1 MKGSL
6 QINLHFPN
14 HFHYFYNMAE
24 KDITEKNLET
34 LNDVFADIV
43 NVLLFKGERLVQE
56 DELEADTTKSMFKA
70 DGKIHEQGRDVS
82 KFWKNGEI
90 RISILGIENQTV
102 QDADMPLRVI
112 SYDGAS
118 YKQQL
123 LDKADKNKKQ
133 KKRYPVATLVLN
145 FGTDEK
151 WSKAKRLYDCFEI
164 PEKLKPFVN
173 DYKINVF
180 NIAFLSPKT
189 IAMFKSDFKIIAE
202 YFRTKRLHQK
212 YKGSKEKLQHA
223 NETLKMFSAL
233 TGDDSFEKVY
243 NEGNFNAGGVTMC
256 DVVERIRNDGITEGL
271 NRGILEGKADVIRK
285 MLDAKALTAEQ
296 IADILKLPVA
306 EVQKIAR
313 KVSVMG

>member
-1 MKGSL
+1 
-6 QINLHFPN
+6 
-14 HFHYFYNMAE
+14 MAE
-24 KDITEKNLET
+24 KDITEKNLEA

-43 NVLLFKGERLVQE
+43 NVLLFKGEQVINE
-56 DELEADTTKSMFKA
+56 KDLEADTTKSMFKA
-70 DGKIHEQGRDVS
+70 DGKIHEQERDVS

-90 RISILGIENQTV
+90 RISILGIENQTA
-102 QDADMPLRVI
+102 QDSDMPLRVI

-123 LDKADKNKKQ
+123 LDKNQ
-133 KKRYPVATLVLN
+133 KKRYPVATLVLY
-145 FGTDEK
+145 FGTEEK
-151 WSKAKRLYDCFEI
+151 WSKAKHLYDCFEV
-164 PEKLKPFVN
+164 PVKLKPFVN

-202 YFRTKRLHQK
+202 YFRAKRLNQK
-212 YKGSKEKLQHA
+212 YKGSKEKLKHA

-243 NEGNFNAGGVTMC
+243 NEGNFKKGGITMC
-256 DVVERIRNDGITEGL
+256 DVVERIRNDGITEGI
-271 NRGILEGKADVIRK
+271 NKGILEGKADVIRK
-285 MLDAKALTAEQ
+285 MLDANALTIEQ
-296 IADILKLPVA
+296 IADILKLPVK

-313 KVSVMG
+313 KVPVNA

>member
-1 MKGSL
+1 
-6 QINLHFPN
+6 
-14 HFHYFYNMAE
+14 MAE
-24 KDITEKNLET
+24 KDITEKNLEV

-43 NVLLFKGERLVQE
+43 NVLLFKGEQVINE
-56 DELEADTTKSMFKA
+56 KDLEADTTKSMFKA
-70 DGKIHEQGRDVS
+70 DGKIHEQERDVS

-90 RISILGIENQTV
+90 RISILGIENQTA
-102 QDADMPLRVI
+102 QDSDMPLRVI

-123 LDKADKNKKQ
+123 LDKNQ
-133 KKRYPVATLVLN
+133 KKRYPVATLVLY
-145 FGTDEK
+145 FGTEEK
-151 WSKAKRLYDCFEI
+151 WSKAKHLYDCFEV

-202 YFRTKRLHQK
+202 YFRAKRLNQK
-212 YKGSKEKLQHA
+212 YKGSKEKLKHA

-243 NEGNFNAGGVTMC
+243 NEDNFKKGGITMC
-256 DVVERIRNDGITEGL
+256 DVVKRIRDEGITEG
-271 NRGILEGKADVIRK
+271 RIEGRTEEQERIIMNLIESNAGTI
-285 MLDAKALTAEQ
+285 EQ
-296 IADILKLPVA
+296 IAAWVKLPVK

-313 KVSVMG
+313 KVPVNA

>member
-1 MKGSL
+1 
-6 QINLHFPN
+6 
-14 HFHYFYNMAE
+14 MAE
-24 KDITEKNLET
+24 KDITEKNLEA

-43 NVLLFKGERLVQE
+43 NVLLFKGEQVINE
-56 DELEADTTKSMFKA
+56 KDLEADTTKSMFKA
-70 DGKIHEQGRDVS
+70 DGKIHEQERDVS

-90 RISILGIENQTV
+90 RISILGIENQTA
-102 QDADMPLRVI
+102 QDSDMPLRVI

-123 LDKADKNKKQ
+123 LDKKQ
-133 KKRYPVATLVLN
+133 KKRYPVATLVLY
-145 FGTDEK
+145 FGTEEK
-151 WSKAKRLYDCFEI
+151 WSKAKHLYDCFEV

-202 YFRTKRLHQK
+202 YFRAKRLNQK
-212 YKGSKEKLQHA
+212 YKGSKEKLKHA

-243 NEGNFNAGGVTMC
+243 NAGNFKKGGITMC
-256 DVVERIRNDGITEGL
+256 DVVERIRNDGRIEGRTEEQERIIMNLIESNAGT
-271 NRGILEGKADVIRK
+271 I
-285 MLDAKALTAEQ
+285 EQ
-296 IADILKLPVA
+296 IAAWVKLPVK

-313 KVSVMG
+313 KVSVNA

>member
-1 MKGSL
+1 
-6 QINLHFPN
+6 
-14 HFHYFYNMAE
+14 MAE
-24 KDITEKNLET
+24 KDITEKNLEA

-43 NVLLFKGERLVQE
+43 NVLLFKGEQVINE
-56 DELEADTTKSMFKA
+56 KDLEADTTKSMFKA
-70 DGKIHEQGRDVS
+70 DGKIHEQERDVS

-90 RISILGIENQTV
+90 RISILGIENQTA
-102 QDADMPLRVI
+102 QDSDMPLRVI

-123 LDKADKNKKQ
+123 LDKNQ
-133 KKRYPVATLVLN
+133 KKRYPVATLVLY
-145 FGTDEK
+145 FGTEEK
-151 WSKAKRLYDCFEI
+151 WSKAKHLYDCFEV

-180 NIAFLSPKT
+180 NIAFLSPKS

-202 YFRTKRLHQK
+202 YFRAKRLNQK
-212 YKGSKEKLQHA
+212 YKGSKEKLKHA

-243 NEGNFNAGGVTMC
+243 NEGNFKKGGITMC
-256 DVVERIRNDGITEGL
+256 DVVERIRNDGRTEGRTEEQERIIMNL
-271 NRGILEGKADVIRK
+271 IESNAGTI
-285 MLDAKALTAEQ
+285 EQ
-296 IADILKLPVA
+296 IAAWVKLPVK

-313 KVSVMG
+313 KVPVNA

>member
-1 MKGSL
+1 
-6 QINLHFPN
+6 
-14 HFHYFYNMAE
+14 MAE
-24 KDITEKNLET
+24 KDITEKNLEA

-43 NVLLFKGERLVQE
+43 NVLLFKGEQVINE
-56 DELEADTTKSMFKA
+56 KDLEADTTKSMFKA
-70 DGKIHEQGRDVS
+70 DGKIHEQERDVS

-90 RISILGIENQTV
+90 RISILGIENQTA
-102 QDADMPLRVI
+102 QDSDMPLRVI

-123 LDKADKNKKQ
+123 LDKNQ
-133 KKRYPVATLVLN
+133 KKRYPVATLVLY
-145 FGTDEK
+145 FGTEEK
-151 WSKAKRLYDCFEI
+151 WSKAKHLYDCFEV

-202 YFRTKRLHQK
+202 YFRAKRLNQK
-212 YKGSKEKLQHA
+212 YKGSKEKLKHA

-233 TGDDSFEKVY
+233 TGDNSFEKVY
-243 NEGNFNAGGVTMC
+243 NEGNSKKGGITMC
-256 DVVERIRNDGITEGL
+256 DVVERIRNDGRTEG
-271 NRGILEGKADVIRK
+271 RIEGRTEEQERIIMNLIESNAGTI
-285 MLDAKALTAEQ
+285 EQ
-296 IADILKLPVA
+296 IATWVKLPVK

-313 KVSVMG
+313 KVPVNA

>member
-1 MKGSL
+1 
-6 QINLHFPN
+6 
-14 HFHYFYNMAE
+14 MAE
-24 KDITEKNLET
+24 KDITEKNLEA

-43 NVLLFKGERLVQE
+43 NVLLFKGEQVINE
-56 DELEADTTKSMFKA
+56 KDLEADTTKSMFKA
-70 DGKIHEQGRDVS
+70 DGKIHEQERDVS

-90 RISILGIENQTV
+90 RISILGIENQTA
-102 QDADMPLRVI
+102 QDSDMPLRVI

-123 LDKADKNKKQ
+123 LDTNQ
-133 KKRYPVATLVLN
+133 KKRYPVATLVLY
-145 FGTDEK
+145 FGTEEK
-151 WSKAKRLYDCFEI
+151 WSKAKHLYDCFEV

-189 IAMFKSDFKIIAE
+189 ISMFKSDFKIIAE
-202 YFRTKRLHQK
+202 YFRAKRLNQK
-212 YKGSKEKLQHA
+212 YKGSKEKLKHA

-243 NEGNFNAGGVTMC
+243 NEGNFKKGGITMC
-256 DVVERIRNDGITEGL
+256 DVVERIRNDGRTEGITEGQERIIMNL
-271 NRGILEGKADVIRK
+271 IESNAGTI
-285 MLDAKALTAEQ
+285 EQ
-296 IADILKLPVA
+296 IAAWVKLPVK

-313 KVSVMG
+313 KVPVNA

>member
-1 MKGSL
+1 
-6 QINLHFPN
+6 
-14 HFHYFYNMAE
+14 MAE
-24 KDITEKNLET
+24 KDITEKNLEA

-43 NVLLFKGERLVQE
+43 NVLLFKGEQVINE
-56 DELEADTTKSMFKA
+56 KDLEADTTKSMFKA
-70 DGKIHEQGRDVS
+70 DGKIHEQERDVS

-102 QDADMPLRVI
+102 QNSDMPLRVI

-123 LDKADKNKKQ
+123 LDKNQ
-133 KKRYPVATLVLN
+133 KKRYPVATLVLY
-145 FGTDEK
+145 FGTEEK
-151 WSKAKRLYDCFEI
+151 WSKAKHLYDCFEV

-202 YFRTKRLHQK
+202 YFRAKRLNQK
-212 YKGSKEKLQHA
+212 YKGSKEKLKHA

-243 NEGNFNAGGVTMC
+243 NAGNFNKGGITMC
-256 DVVERIRNDGITEGL
+256 DVVERIRNDGRTEGRTEEQERIIMNL
-271 NRGILEGKADVIRK
+271 IESNAGTI
-285 MLDAKALTAEQ
+285 EQ
-296 IADILKLPVA
+296 IAAWVKLPVK
-306 EVQKIAR
+306 EVQKIVR
-313 KVSVMG
+313 KVPVNA

>member
-1 MKGSL
+1 
-6 QINLHFPN
+6 
-14 HFHYFYNMAE
+14 MAE
-24 KDITEKNLET
+24 KDITEKNLEA

-43 NVLLFKGERLVQE
+43 NVLLFNGEQVINE
-56 DELEADTTKSMFKA
+56 KDLEADTTKSMFKA
-70 DGKIHEQGRDVS
+70 DGKIHEQERDVS

-90 RISILGIENQTV
+90 RISILGIENQTA
-102 QDADMPLRVI
+102 QDSDMPLRVI

-123 LDKADKNKKQ
+123 IDKKQ
-133 KKRYPVATLVLN
+133 KKRYPVATLVLY
-145 FGTDEK
+145 FGTEEK
-151 WSKAKRLYDCFEI
+151 WAKAKHLYDCFEV

-202 YFRTKRLHQK
+202 YFRAERLNQK
-212 YKGSKEKLQHA
+212 YKGSKEKLKHA

-243 NEGNFNAGGVTMC
+243 NEDNFKKGGITMC
-256 DVVERIRNDGITEGL
+256 DVVERIRNDGRTEGRTEEQERIIMNL
-271 NRGILEGKADVIRK
+271 IESNAGTI
-285 MLDAKALTAEQ
+285 EQ
-296 IADILKLPVA
+296 IAAWVKLPVK

-313 KVSVMG
+313 KVPVNA

>member
-1 MKGSL
+1 
-6 QINLHFPN
+6 
-14 HFHYFYNMAE
+14 MAE
-24 KDITEKNLET
+24 KDITEKNLEA

-43 NVLLFKGERLVQE
+43 NVLLFKGEQVINE
-56 DELEADTTKSMFKA
+56 KDLEADTTKSMFKA
-70 DGKIHEQGRDVS
+70 DGKIHEQERDVS

-90 RISILGIENQTV
+90 RISILGIENQTA
-102 QDADMPLRVI
+102 QDSDMPLRVI

-123 LDKADKNKKQ
+123 LDKKQ
-133 KKRYPVATLVLN
+133 KKRYPVATLVLY
-145 FGTDEK
+145 FGTEEK
-151 WSKAKRLYDCFEI
+151 WSKAKHLYDCFEV

-202 YFRTKRLHQK
+202 YFRAKRLNQK
-212 YKGSKEKLQHA
+212 YKGSKEKLKHA

-243 NEGNFNAGGVTMC
+243 NEGNFKKGGITMC
-256 DVVERIRNDGITEGL
+256 DVVERIRNDGRTEGRTEEQERIIMNL
-271 NRGILEGKADVIRK
+271 IESNAGTI
-285 MLDAKALTAEQ
+285 EQ
-296 IADILKLPVA
+296 IAAWVKLPVK
-306 EVQKIAR
+306 EVQRIAR
-313 KVSVMG
+313 KVPVNA

>member
-1 MKGSL
+1 
-6 QINLHFPN
+6 
-14 HFHYFYNMAE
+14 MAE
-24 KDITEKNLET
+24 KDITEKNLEA

-43 NVLLFKGERLVQE
+43 NVLLFKGEQVINE
-56 DELEADTTKSMFKA
+56 KDLEADTTKSMFKA
-70 DGKIHEQGRDVS
+70 DGKIHEQERDVS

-102 QDADMPLRVI
+102 QNSDMPLRVI

-123 LDKADKNKKQ
+123 LDKNQ
-133 KKRYPVATLVLN
+133 KKRYPVATLVLY
-145 FGTDEK
+145 FGTEEK
-151 WSKAKRLYDCFEI
+151 WSKAKHLYDCFEV
-164 PEKLKPFVN
+164 PEKLKPFLN

-202 YFRTKRLHQK
+202 YFRAKRLNQK
-212 YKGSKEKLQHA
+212 YKGSKEKLKHA

-243 NEGNFNAGGVTMC
+243 NEGNFKKGGITMC
-256 DVVERIRNDGITEGL
+256 DVVERIRNDGRTEG
-271 NRGILEGKADVIRK
+271 RIEGRTEEQERIIMNLIESNAGTI
-285 MLDAKALTAEQ
+285 EQ
-296 IADILKLPVA
+296 IAAWVKLPVK

-313 KVSVMG
+313 KVPVNA

>member
-1 MKGSL
+1 
-6 QINLHFPN
+6 
-14 HFHYFYNMAE
+14 MAE
-24 KDITEKNLET
+24 KDITEKNLEA

-43 NVLLFKGERLVQE
+43 NVLLFKGEQVINE
-56 DELEADTTKSMFKA
+56 KDLEADTTKSMFKA
-70 DGKIHEQGRDVS
+70 DGKIHEQERDVS

-90 RISILGIENQTV
+90 RISILGIENQTA
-102 QDADMPLRVI
+102 QDSDMPLRVI

-123 LDKADKNKKQ
+123 LDKKQ
-133 KKRYPVATLVLN
+133 KKRYPVATLVLY
-145 FGTDEK
+145 FGTEEK
-151 WSKAKRLYDCFEI
+151 WSKAKHLYDCFEV

-202 YFRTKRLHQK
+202 YFRAKRLNQK
-212 YKGSKEKLQHA
+212 YKGSKEKLKHA

-243 NEGNFNAGGVTMC
+243 NEGNFKKGGITMC
-256 DVVERIRNDGITEGL
+256 DVVERIRNDGRTEEQERIIMNLIESNAGT
-271 NRGILEGKADVIRK
+271 I
-285 MLDAKALTAEQ
+285 EQ
-296 IADILKLPVA
+296 IAAWVKLPVK
-306 EVQKIAR
+306 EVQKIAK
-313 KVSVMG
+313 KVPVNA

>member
-1 MKGSL
+1 
-6 QINLHFPN
+6 
-14 HFHYFYNMAE
+14 MAE
-24 KDITEKNLET
+24 KDITEKNLEA

-43 NVLLFKGERLVQE
+43 NVLLFKGEQVINE
-56 DELEADTTKSMFKA
+56 KDLEADTTKSMFKA
-70 DGKIHEQGRDVS
+70 DGKIHEQERDVS

-90 RISILGIENQTV
+90 RISILGIENQTA
-102 QDADMPLRVI
+102 QDSDMPLRVI

-123 LDKADKNKKQ
+123 LDKKQ
-133 KKRYPVATLVLN
+133 KKRYPVATLVLY
-145 FGTDEK
+145 FGTEEK
-151 WSKAKRLYDCFEI
+151 WAKAKHLYDCFEV

-180 NIAFLSPKT
+180 NIAFLSSKT

-202 YFRTKRLHQK
+202 YFRAKRLNQK
-212 YKGSKEKLQHA
+212 YKGSKEKLKHA

-243 NEGNFNAGGVTMC
+243 NEDNFKKGGITMC
-256 DVVERIRNDGITEGL
+256 DVVKRIRDEGITEGI
-271 NRGILEGKADVIRK
+271 NKGIAEEKERIIMNLIESNAGTI
-285 MLDAKALTAEQ
+285 EQ
-296 IADILKLPVA
+296 IAAWVKLPVK

-313 KVSVMG
+313 KVPVNA